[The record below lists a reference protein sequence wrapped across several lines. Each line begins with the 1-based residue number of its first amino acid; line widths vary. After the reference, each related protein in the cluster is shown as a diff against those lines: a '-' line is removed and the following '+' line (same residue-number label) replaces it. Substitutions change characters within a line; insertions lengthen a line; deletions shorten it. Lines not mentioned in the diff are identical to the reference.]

1 VVDHACHHR
10 RHVTDDAVS
19 RRALLRLQIPAL
31 RPSAPGPDAGQIK
44 ERIAAR
50 WSAGAEALQRAWEP
64 LAADVCDAAGI
75 KTGMAVLDAACGD
88 GNVALEAARR
98 GAMVSAYD
106 LSPAQLERGR
116 ERAAAERLDAKWV
129 EADVEALPGFDGSFD
144 AVLSVYGAALAPR
157 PKRTVRELLRLTRR
171 GGVLVFAAPAAYSL
185 FDAALELAQ
194 SGRGRLPQRVPSPG
208 EWGRQEV
215 ARERILAVAPDT
227 DVEAR
232 VVSLALEF
240 PGEAQAWEAFAGPFG
255 LPESVRERFADEIV
269 IRSES
274 TDSVR
279 ITEWVTL
286 IVARR
291 PD

>member
-1 VVDHACHHR
+1 MDHVGIIADR
-10 RHVTDDAVS
+10 VADDPLS
-19 RRALLRLQIPAL
+19 RRSLLRLHIPAL
-31 RPSAPGPDAGQIK
+31 RPSAPGPDA
-44 ERIAAR
+44 ERIKARVSAR
-50 WSAGAEALQRAWEP
+50 WAAGAEALHRAWEP
-64 LAADVCDAAGI
+64 LAATVCDVAGI
-75 KTGMAVLDAACGD
+75 EPGMAVLDAATGD

-98 GAMVSAYD
+98 GAAVSAYD

-116 ERAAAERLDAKWV
+116 ARAAAAGLDAKWV

-171 GGVLVFAAPAAYSL
+171 GGVLVFAAPTPYSL
-185 FDAALELAQ
+185 FDAVLELAQ
-194 SGRGRLPQRVPSPG
+194 GGRARLPERIPSPG
-208 EWGRQEV
+208 EWGREEV

-227 DVEAR
+227 DVETRA
-232 VVSLALEF
+232 VSLPLGFA
-240 PGEAQAWEAFAGPFG
+240 GEAQAWEAFAGPFG
-255 LPESVRERFADEIV
+255 LPESARERFADEIA
-269 IRSES
+269 IRSET